1 MTLPVEVPP
10 FNDSPFERTSGH
22 FTKRSR
28 TQDLFH
34 FKQIISLHSDLL
46 HQTL

>member
-10 FNDSPFERTSGH
+10 VNDSPSDRTSGH

-28 TQDLFH
+28 NQDLFY
-34 FKQIISLHSDLL
+34 FKRIISLH
-46 HQTL
+46 